1 MGFLSGDTEPVLDR
15 LDAEMRDA
23 SDALQFE
30 RAARLRDR
38 IAVARKAAE
47 AQQMVSER
55 PEDFDVIGIAE
66 DPLEA
71 SVQIFHVRRGRVVGH
86 RGFVAE
92 KVEDLSA
99 PEFMGLVLGQ
109 VYGAVGTEVP
119 RRVLVPEPPA
129 DLDLLC
135 SWLSTMREGPVDIAV
150 PQRGAKRA
158 LQETVTRSAA
168 EDLARH
174 RLRRASDHNARS
186 KALTELQAALGLRE
200 APLRIECFD
209 MSHLQGTDYVGSMV
223 VLEDGLVKRSDYRRF
238 KVKTVKGN
246 DDYAA
251 MEEVLTR
258 RLTALKAPEMPESL
272 EAPAEPEIGVRARPR
287 RFAYRPN
294 LLVVDG
300 GKGQL
305 AVAET
310 GGRRARPGRRDRAGV
325 VGQAIRGGLP
335 PRLAR
340 TRSPA
345 AWVRCAL
352 PPPAGPGRGPPL
364 RHHLPPGEEG
374 QAHDEERAGRHSW
387 AGTGPQGTPDQGIRR
402 GQRGA
407 VGRAGGVAG
416 PLVAARPGGARGLRG
431 RAQDWG
437 PVSEFLVVTG
447 MSGAGRSTAAA
458 SLEDLGW
465 FVIDNL
471 PAALILKMAEMMALP
486 GAEIDRVALVIGRGG
501 GHGVGASGSDYF
513 DDLPD
518 VLDALRANSNRVRV
532 LFLDASDDVLIR
544 RYEGTRR
551 RHPLVARGV
560 EESIAD
566 ERRLLAPVRDRAD
579 LLIDT
584 GELNSNQ
591 LRTRV
596 LEAFGDEGGG
606 SSMRTSVVS
615 FGYKFGLPLDVDV
628 VFDCRF
634 LPNPFW
640 IEELRPHS
648 GLDAPVRD
656 YVLSQPETKEF
667 LDKVDGLLTGILPS
681 FEREGKSYLTIGLGC
696 TGGRHRSVALAEALG
711 ERFVGHGYP
720 VSVFHRDVDR

>member
-1 MGFLSGDTEPVLDR
+1 MQDKPPTGSIPDAPGSYQFYDAEGRVLYVGKAKSLRHRLPNYWQDSAKLLPRTAQMVAQADHVEWVVVESEVDALILEHSLIQAHLPRYNVRLKDDKSYPWLAVTLTDEWPRPVVIRGRKRKGVRYFGPYGHAGAIRSTLDLLVRSFPVRTCSDTKFVRHERLGRPCLLYDIERCSGPCVNAVDHEAYDGYVQDLMGFLSGDTEPVLDR

-135 SWLSTMREGPVDIAV
+135 SWLSTLREGPVDIAV

-158 LQETVTRSAA
+158 LQETVTRSAS

-223 VLEDGLVKRSDYRRF
+223 VLEDGLIKRSDYRRF

-258 RLTALKAPEMPESL
+258 RLSALKEPEPEAAHPEP
-272 EAPAEPEIGVRARPR
+272 EAQPEPEIGVRVRPK

-305 AVAET
+305 AVAERVVNEL
-310 GGRRARPGRRDRAGV
+310 GLADEIELASLAKQFEEVYRPGSPEPV
-325 VGQAIRGGLP
+325 
-335 PRLAR
+335 RL
-340 TRSPA
+340 
-345 AWVRCAL
+345 
-352 PPPAGPGRGPPL
+352 
-364 RHHLPPGEEG
+364 
-374 QAHDEERAGRHSW
+374 
-387 AGTGPQGTPDQGIRR
+387 RR
-402 GQRGA
+402 GSDALYLLQRVRDEA
-407 VGRAGGVAG
+407 HRFAITFHREKRAKRMTTSVLDGIPGLGPARKARLVKEFGGVNA
-416 PLVAARPGGARGLRG
+416 VR
-431 RAQDWG
+431 
-437 PVSEFLVVTG
+437 
-447 MSGAGRSTAAA
+447 AAA
-458 SLEDLGW
+458 LE
-465 FVIDNL
+465 
-471 PAALILKMAEMMALP
+471 E
-486 GAEIDRVALVIGRGG
+486 
-501 GHGVGASGSDYF
+501 
-513 DDLPD
+513 
-518 VLDALRANSNRVRV
+518 
-532 LFLDASDDVLIR
+532 
-544 RYEGTRR
+544 
-551 RHPLVARGV
+551 
-560 EESIAD
+560 
-566 ERRLLAPVRDRAD
+566 LLAPSWLPDQVGLAVYEGVRK
-579 LLIDT
+579 T
-584 GELNSNQ
+584 GA
-591 LRTRV
+591 R
-596 LEAFGDEGGG
+596 
-606 SSMRTSVVS
+606 
-615 FGYKFGLPLDVDV
+615 
-628 VFDCRF
+628 
-634 LPNPFW
+634 
-640 IEELRPHS
+640 
-648 GLDAPVRD
+648 
-656 YVLSQPETKEF
+656 
-667 LDKVDGLLTGILPS
+667 
-681 FEREGKSYLTIGLGC
+681 
-696 TGGRHRSVALAEALG
+696 
-711 ERFVGHGYP
+711 
-720 VSVFHRDVDR
+720 